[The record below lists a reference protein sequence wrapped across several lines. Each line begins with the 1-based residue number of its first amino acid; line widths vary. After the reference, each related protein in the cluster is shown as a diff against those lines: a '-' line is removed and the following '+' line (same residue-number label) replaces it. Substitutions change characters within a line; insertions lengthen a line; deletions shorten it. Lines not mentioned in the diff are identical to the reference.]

1 MEGTKLPFPFL
12 FLTVICTNGWHC
24 GLTTTS
30 TLTTCQQH
38 LAPTTPVRLMSL
50 PSLSVSLSV
59 CLSVCLV
66 TNMITV
72 ICTNGW
78 HRGLTGTSTLT
89 TCQQLL
95 ALTTAPVRLMSLPSL
110 CLSVCLF
117 VCLVTIYVQMYVL
130 PVWCRVSCM
139 CRRSLL
145 WLPVRIRSASQSRS
159 QWLEVL
165 AILFIL

>member
-95 ALTTAPVRLMSLPSL
+95 ALTTAPVRLRSLPSL
-110 CLSVCLF
+110 CPSVCLS
-117 VCLVTIYVQMYVL
+117 VLWLYMYK
-130 PVWCRVSCM
+130 CM
-139 CRRSLL
+139 CCLCGVGYPACVGGAYYGYLSEYDQHH
-145 WLPVRIRSASQSRS
+145 SQDHNDSRY
-159 QWLEVL
+159 
-165 AILFIL
+165 